1 VIVPPER
8 ITPDLKKKK
17 FLLSFAPQEI
27 HRSSTG
33 FQHQGSSLTQLVRQI
48 TLSLF
53 MRITLSAS
61 TAALTWLMAAGLAFA
76 EPATLFRVFLND
88 GTALVSYGEYA
99 RIGDRLVFSMPI
111 GSIDAAA
118 SPNLHV
124 VNLPMSSVNWTAT
137 QKYADSARYSHYV
150 ETSAESDYA
159 ALAGEVAAA
168 LNAISLTKEARARLD
183 LAVAARRRLASWP
196 KEHFE
201 YRAADVREMLNLL
214 DEAISSLRVEAGQ
227 TSFAIDLVAPIP
239 VPDKSEPAMLLR
251 APTAV
256 EAITHAIAAAHATD
270 TTVERVALLRK
281 IATALDDAAAG
292 LPKGWSAQ
300 VRRWVSHTIDLE
312 TRADKSYGRLT
323 SETLKRAEAA
333 AERADVRGVQRVLD
347 GIARRDVE
355 LGRRRPEEVNMLI
368 EQVRVQLD
376 SARRLRLAR
385 DRWAERVGTFRTY
398 RRAVAPILE
407 GMRNSHRALDDV
419 RNLSG
424 SNPAS
429 LVSLGD
435 DLRLALVL
443 LDALPVPDELKPSH
457 ALLVSAVTLA
467 QTAVTT
473 RRQAV
478 LSGEIRLAWDASSA
492 AAGSIILLERARE
505 DMEAAVRLPEI
516 R

>member
-1 VIVPPER
+1 
-8 ITPDLKKKK
+8 
-17 FLLSFAPQEI
+17 
-27 HRSSTG
+27 
-33 FQHQGSSLTQLVRQI
+33 
-48 TLSLF
+48 
-53 MRITLSAS
+53 
-61 TAALTWLMAAGLAFA
+61 
-76 EPATLFRVFLND
+76 
-88 GTALVSYGEYA
+88 
-99 RIGDRLVFSMPI
+99 
-111 GSIDAAA
+111 
-118 SPNLHV
+118 
-124 VNLPMSSVNWTAT
+124 
-137 QKYADSARYSHYV
+137 
-150 ETSAESDYA
+150 
-159 ALAGEVAAA
+159 
-168 LNAISLTKEARARLD
+168 
-183 LAVAARRRLASWP
+183 
-196 KEHFE
+196 
-201 YRAADVREMLNLL
+201 MLNLL
-214 DEAISSLRVEAGQ
+214 DEAISALRIEAGQ
-227 TSFAIDLVAPIP
+227 TSFAIDLVAPTP
-239 VPDKSEPAMLLR
+239 VPDKSQPVTLLP
-251 APTAV
+251 APTAQ

-281 IATALDDAAAG
+281 IATAVDDAAAR

-300 VRRWVSHTIDLE
+300 IRRWVSHTIDLE
-312 TRADKSYGRLT
+312 TRADKSYRRLT
-323 SETLKRAEAA
+323 SEMLKRAEAA

-347 GIARRDVE
+347 GIARRDGE

-407 GMRNSHRALDDV
+407 GMRSSHRALDEI

-424 SNPAS
+424 SNPAA

-435 DLRLALVL
+435 DLKLALAL
-443 LDALPVPDELKPSH
+443 LDAMPVPDELKPSH

-478 LSGEIRLAWDASSA
+478 LSAEIKLAWDASSA